1 MTGYERLGGPYK
13 QRDFSPAVLLN
24 LTLSLFPFDQPEGP
38 HVCFSEAMDAA
49 QVLQTVL
56 SVIQSQNGGAGGAD
70 ANTTTTPTASSPQ
83 CSPSNAS
90 PLAQAGSLS
99 LPQLLFAL
107 LSTGAVRDWA
117 RLFLMGALLETC
129 RRVLTKVWE
138 ESDELL
144 WLTATFE
151 WSDETSGACVLVV
164 AWCVLKAE
172 FADTSTV
179 VFSSAS
185 CRMDQ
190 LLAVTA
196 ESLQ

>member
-1 MTGYERLGGPYK
+1 
-13 QRDFSPAVLLN
+13 
-24 LTLSLFPFDQPEGP
+24 
-38 HVCFSEAMDAA
+38 MDAA

-56 SVIQSQNGGAGGAD
+56 SVIQSQNSGDAGSV
-70 ANTTTTPTASSPQ
+70 ANTATAAAPSPQ
-83 CSPSNAS
+83 CSAPAAS

-151 WSDETSGACVLVV
+151 WSDETSGPCASKVV
-164 AWCVLKAE
+164 CIEDSV
-172 FADTSTV
+172 
-179 VFSSAS
+179 
-185 CRMDQ
+185 C
-190 LLAVTA
+190 
-196 ESLQ
+196 